1 MIGSVPDR
9 LYFTSSEEANALIAS
24 DPLALL
30 VGFVLDQQVSV
41 PKAFAGRLALR
52 ERLGA
57 FDAATLASA
66 DLEPVF
72 RARPAIDR
80 FPAALGRRGPDGDRG
95 ARRRVAAHQPGRSA
109 WLWGDEDQGAGGRAG
124 QALWRRC
131 GAGSGALASHARR
144 RRLAPGAGR
153 LPGC

>member
-30 VGFVLDQQVSV
+30 VGFVLGQQVSV

-52 ERLGA
+52 ELLGA
-57 FDAATLASA
+57 FDAATLAAA
-66 DLEPVF
+66 DL
-72 RARPAIDR
+72 DR
-80 FPAALGRRGPDGDRG
+80 GGRRRG
-95 ARRRVAAHQPGRSA
+95 AARQPGRSA

-131 GAGSGALASHARR
+131 GA
-144 RRLAPGAGR
+144 
-153 LPGC
+153 